1 MRARS
6 FKIFGTKTDLENIF
20 KLTIPL
26 NIINV
31 AKVLIQK

>member
-20 KLTIPL
+20 KDFQTYYFTYN
-26 NIINV
+26 NIHNLV
-31 AKVLIQK
+31 